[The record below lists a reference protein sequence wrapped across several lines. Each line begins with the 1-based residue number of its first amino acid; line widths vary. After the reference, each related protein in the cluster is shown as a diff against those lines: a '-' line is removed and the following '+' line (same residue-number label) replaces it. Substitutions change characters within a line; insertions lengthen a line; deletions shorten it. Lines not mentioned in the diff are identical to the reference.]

1 MKRIA
6 ITGAKGFLG
15 KYCTEYLKDR
25 HKITALYRSDNKGQ
39 FGTVD
44 QVDYLETDYSVQN
57 LAHHFAGCDCVLH
70 LAARKVAAGEPSG
83 LHHYLDNLSVLE
95 NVIQAAQKAGITNI
109 VTISS
114 RCVYGTHTPHKFAE
128 TDPLTPINFYGVEK
142 VMEEQL
148 CTYYN
153 HTFSQK
159 IKILRLSQVVSDS
172 LEDTNA
178 FSVFIRQ
185 ALSGQDITLFGTG
198 CAVRDYIYVK
208 DACHGIQSALLAE
221 NASGI
226 YNLASGFGASMAEI
240 ADRIIELSH
249 SDSKIIHLENKKED
263 FTRIILDAGK
273 ICRDFNFRTQ
283 YSMETMILDI
293 IAGQSK
299 MNQGKEGSPNE

>member
-1 MKRIA
+1 M
-6 ITGAKGFLG
+6 
-15 KYCTEYLKDR
+15 
-25 HKITALYRSDNKGQ
+25 
-39 FGTVD
+39 
-44 QVDYLETDYSVQN
+44 
-57 LAHHFAGCDCVLH
+57 
-70 LAARKVAAGEPSG
+70 
-83 LHHYLDNLSVLE
+83 
-95 NVIQAAQKAGITNI
+95 
-109 VTISS
+109 
-114 RCVYGTHTPHKFAE
+114 
-128 TDPLTPINFYGVEK
+128 
-142 VMEEQL
+142 
-148 CTYYN
+148 
-153 HTFSQK
+153 
-159 IKILRLSQVVSDS
+159 
-172 LEDTNA
+172 EDTNA